1 MESHTT
7 KHDNS
12 LSDENK
18 ESQKASNTKLKTVL
32 ATGIAGVAAS
42 AGGNAVKNTVD
53 DITETDELPTLEEA
67 FPSTEDIASQ
77 KDNKVTSD
85 ESDISIN
92 DKLESDDDPY
102 SEPTALDDPQDIQIK
117 EHQPISIHEQ
127 IDDIDEMLIAE
138 NPHDSD
144 LIATDGE
151 VVIEDGP
158 YNYDETDLVLD
169 GIDYEPSINPAMRIE
184 EIIDYDPNAV
194 IRYDND
200 LTLEGPDIL
209 DI

>member
-7 KHDNS
+7 NLNTQ
-12 LSDENK
+12 LSDDNK
-18 ESQKASNTKLKTVL
+18 ETKQASNTKLKTVL

-53 DITETDELPTLEEA
+53 DIAETDELPTLEEA
-67 FPSTEDIASQ
+67 FPSTGNISSQ
-77 KDNKVTSD
+77 KDNKATSD

-92 DKLESDDDPY
+92 DKLEADDDQY
-102 SEPTALDDPQDIQIK
+102 SEPTAVDDPQDIQIK
-117 EHQPISIHEQ
+117 EHQPISIQEQ
-127 IDDIDEMLIAE
+127 IDVIDDVLIAE
-138 NPHDSD
+138 NPHDGD
-144 LIATDGE
+144 LIAMDGE

-194 IRYDND
+194 IRHDND